1 MPFGDGF
8 CTIAGHKYFLLSDQN
23 VKSGNVNMN
32 TVRSRFNY
40 AADIYGEKNADGRY
54 NVYHLLGTPTEYS
67 SDGTTVDDSNLS
79 LGELS
84 EYSLGENY
92 ELYKGRSAFAC
103 YAAQLGHTG
112 SFAVCADENF
122 L

>member
-1 MPFGDGF
+1 
-8 CTIAGHKYFLLSDQN
+8 
-23 VKSGNVNMN
+23 MN

-92 ELYKGRSAFAC
+92 ELYKDEMCIRDRRS
-103 YAAQLGHTG
+103 G
-112 SFAVCADENF
+112 DR
-122 L
+122 